1 MWDVKRRTRESGSVV
16 GDPWSVV
23 RKDIE
28 SFADGPAAAL
38 TRRIPDP

>member
-28 SFADGPAAAL
+28 SFADGPRVFGSL
-38 TRRIPDP
+38 IPDP